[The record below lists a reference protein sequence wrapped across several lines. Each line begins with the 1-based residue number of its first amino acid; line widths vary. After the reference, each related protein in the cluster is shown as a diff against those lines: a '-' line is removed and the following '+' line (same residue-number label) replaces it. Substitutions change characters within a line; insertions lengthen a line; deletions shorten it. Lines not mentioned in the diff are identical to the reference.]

1 EYYCWLLYSGGQE
14 F

>member
-1 EYYCWLLYSGGQE
+1 EYYCWLLFSGGQL